1 MKIDYKSIYHPR
13 NLDHEY
19 YKRQLKKPYESTV
32 SFFKFLNS
40 KCNLKNKKIADLA
53 CGNGANL
60 IYLKKNFKVGDCYG
74 LDQNSLL
81 INQAKRI
88 TKKKKIKGL
97 FFKKAKIQSNKMKSL
112 KLKLD
117 GVTCIQTLSVLDDYK
132 KTVKFAKRLGSKF
145 ICVNSLFWK
154 GEIDFKISVNFLKKN
169 SRDVIKVN
177 HYNIYSLS
185 HYIKYLN
192 KIGFKKH
199 FILKFTNSKNL
210 KTKKQNLMGSHTV
223 NLNGKSVTKSGPLIL
238 EWFFILSK
246 IN

>member
-1 MKIDYKSIYHPR
+1 MLWIRPKFIINKS
-13 NLDHEY
+13 
-19 YKRQLKKPYESTV
+19 
-32 SFFKFLNS
+32 
-40 KCNLKNKKIADLA
+40 
-53 CGNGANL
+53 G
-60 IYLKKNFKVGDCYG
+60 
-74 LDQNSLL
+74 
-81 INQAKRI
+81 KRI

-97 FFKKAKIQSNKMKSL
+97 FFKKVDIQSNKMKSL

-117 GVTCIQTLSVLDDYK
+117 GATCIQTLSVLDDYK

-154 GEIDFKISVNFLKKN
+154 VEIDFKISVNFLKKN
-169 SRDVIKVN
+169 SKDFIKVN

-199 FILKFTNSKNL
+199 FILKFTKL

-223 NLNGKSVTKSGPLIL
+223 NLNGKSVAIWSTYFRMVFYFKQKLIY
-238 EWFFILSK
+238 EKNSYIWQWIHWHTPC
-246 IN
+246 